1 MHAGRRSTVSR
12 AVREIAQA
20 QVESGQDREVSFD
33 ESIAR
38 VSDGAFTRRSLLKA
52 GAVAGAGLAV
62 ASTGAAEAFA
72 KSRRLSRPKATP
84 HNARVVVVGA
94 GLAGVTATLR
104 LAQQGVNVRAT
115 RRASGSAG
123 AAGRRA
129 GSDGQTRSTAAS
141 SSTRATSISASW

>member
-20 QVESGQDREVSFD
+20 QIESGEDREVSFD

-62 ASTGAAEAFA
+62 ASSGAAEAFA
-72 KSRRLSRPKATP
+72 KSRGWLARSRRRT
-84 HNARVVVVGA
+84 
-94 GLAGVTATLR
+94 T
-104 LAQQGVNVRAT
+104 
-115 RRASGSAG
+115 RASS
-123 AAGRRA
+123 
-129 GSDGQTRSTAAS
+129 
-141 SSTRATSISASW
+141 